1 MSPAE
6 IAEIESALGVTL
18 PQRYRTALQNHG
30 LSADWTEH
38 PEFITDKATL
48 AQENRHFRMNPEDL
62 SEVRAPGVLGS
73 IKFYLLYGSGKRLL
87 DSRRKWFATWAKGG
101 RFVIGN
107 DLGEEQYYIKLSE
120 ASPTVHC
127 YQLENKRSRKVAE
140 SLDAWLVEVKR
151 RQVEAEAESET

>member
-6 IAEIESALGVTL
+6 LAEIESALGVTL
-18 PQRYRTALQNHG
+18 PQRYRTALQDHG

-73 IKFYLLYGSGKRLL
+73 IRFYLLYGSGKRLV

-107 DLGEEQYYIKLSE
+107 DLGEE
-120 ASPTVHC
+120 
-127 YQLENKRSRKVAE
+127 
-140 SLDAWLVEVKR
+140 
-151 RQVEAEAESET
+151 